1 VKASRPVLEAGG
13 EGRLSSPS
21 QLLVGGF
28 TWRVAQ
34 TLSREGAARLFLC
47 SLHLYYTF
55 LWMYLSR
62 YIWSFI
68 HRYL

>member
-13 EGRLSSPS
+13 ERRLSSPS

-34 TLSREGAARLFLC
+34 TLSREGAARLFC
-47 SLHLYYTF
+47 TLHPYYTSF
-55 LWMYLSR
+55 QVCLSI
-62 YIWSFI
+62 YITAFI
-68 HRYL
+68 HKYL